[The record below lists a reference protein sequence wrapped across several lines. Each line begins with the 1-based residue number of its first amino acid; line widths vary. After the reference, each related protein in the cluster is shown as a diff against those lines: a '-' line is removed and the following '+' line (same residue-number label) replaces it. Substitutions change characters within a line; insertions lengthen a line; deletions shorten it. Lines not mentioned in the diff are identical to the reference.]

1 MGRGNLSEKEIQILL
16 KNPNVREVKGSH
28 VIYTQE
34 FKRHFMKEYQEGK
47 GPTRIFREAG
57 FDVSILGS
65 KRIERAAARWKET
78 NISEFKDR
86 QLKSTART
94 KEERIYGRLD
104 ALEQENALLKK
115 HIQTLY
121 NMFDQ
126 QSQPQNVGISKGVG
140 GR

>member
-1 MGRGNLSEKEIQILL
+1 MGRGSLSESEVQIIL
-16 KNPNVREVKGSH
+16 KNPYVREVKGSH

-57 FDVSILGS
+57 FDVAILGS
-65 KRIERAAARWKET
+65 KRIERAAARWRET
-78 NISEFKDR
+78 NISKLTEEQSQTPAQK
-86 QLKSTART
+86 
-94 KEERIYGRLD
+94 KEEHIYIRIE

-121 NMFDQ
+121 NMFDRENTTQ
-126 QSQPQNVGISKGVG
+126 TVRTSKGMG
-140 GR
+140 GG